1 MSLVENRGIRVD
13 IKSDYIEAQSDPD
26 NRHYFFAYH
35 VRIVN
40 TGSESVQLLSRHW
53 IITNGNGETQEVR
66 GPGVVGE
73 QPLLEPGTDFRYSSF
88 CPIDTPVGT
97 MHGSYQM
104 VASDGSQFDV
114 RIAPFTLAA
123 EEAVFH

>member
-1 MSLVENRGIRVD
+1 MCARHSKSYNHFSRGHAMSLVENRGIRVD

-26 NRHYFFAYH
+26 NPHYFFAYH

-88 CPIDTPVGT
+88 
-97 MHGSYQM
+97 
-104 VASDGSQFDV
+104 
-114 RIAPFTLAA
+114 
-123 EEAVFH
+123 